1 MRERD
6 GTDIEMWLD
15 EFGGARHR
23 DVRVSIDRHALWPD
37 VAPRLAMH
45 ARSGVGVFI
54 PDISHFQPLVCHP
67 QKRMIQ

>member
-1 MRERD
+1 
-6 GTDIEMWLD
+6 
-15 EFGGARHR
+15 
-23 DVRVSIDRHALWPD
+23 
-37 VAPRLAMH
+37 MH